1 MLLAHYYALATG
13 AVLLTIGELFLAP
26 KRTAVTALGA
36 FLAWGLVALVGD
48 ATETYAD
55 AGANVT
61 TVNNSTVAV
70 AQGERLV
77 AAPVPDEFRY
87 FAAFWSLLSVAILLL
102 YIWGTYP
109 PAQDAQPSDQT
120 DQT

>member
-48 ATETYAD
+48 ATETYTN
-55 AGANVT
+55 AGATVT

-70 AQGERLV
+70 AQGDQLV
-77 AAPVPDEFRY
+77 AAPVPAEFRW
-87 FAAFWSLLSVAILLL
+87 FAAFWALLSAAILLL
-102 YIWGTYP
+102 YLWGVYP
-109 PAQDAQPSDQT
+109 PTQDTQPSDQR
-120 DQT
+120 

>member
-13 AVLLTIGELFLAP
+13 AVLLTAAELFLAP
-26 KRTAVTALGA
+26 DRTAVAALGA
-36 FLAWGLVALVGD
+36 FLSWGLVALVGD

-55 AGANVT
+55 AGATVE
-61 TVNNSTVAV
+61 TVNNTTVAV

-77 AAPVPDEFRY
+77 AAPVPDEFRW
-87 FAAFWSLLSVAILLL
+87 FAAFWALLSAAILLL

-109 PAQDAQPSDQT
+109 PTQDAQPSDQ
-120 DQT
+120 Q